1 MSVGPRLFFSEIL
14 SDELLSSEF
23 FSNPWCMRRHCMGCE
38 LVINIYVYTFC
49 QTNSWHFRWR
59 RYCGYDNS
67 FMKFPVPHSSSE
79 VVPRFEASAETSTS
93 PPTPLRDTISNAI
106 NVTPQDHHSSLR
118 QGNERM
124 WSVSQE
130 NCCEVS
136 MQLKEKTSPM
146 WKILKQCAS

>member
-1 MSVGPRLFFSEIL
+1 MTVGPCTFFGEIL

-23 FSNPWCMRRHCMGCE
+23 FSNPRCMRRHCMGCE

-67 FMKFPVPHSSSE
+67 SMKFPVPHSSSE
-79 VVPRFEASAETSTS
+79 VVPRFEASSATSTS
-93 PPTPLRDTISNAI
+93 PATPLRDDTISNAI
-106 NVTPQDHHSSLR
+106 NITPQDHHSSLR
-118 QGNERM
+118 QGNKRM

-130 NCCEVS
+130 NCWEVS
-136 MQLKEKTSPM
+136 QLKEKMSPM